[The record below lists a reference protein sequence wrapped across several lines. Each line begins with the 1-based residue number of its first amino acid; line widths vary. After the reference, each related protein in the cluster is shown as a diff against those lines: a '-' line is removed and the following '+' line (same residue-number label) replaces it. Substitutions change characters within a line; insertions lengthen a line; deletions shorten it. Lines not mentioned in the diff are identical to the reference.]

1 MARVG
6 LGVQDLEE
14 GQREAG
20 GLAGAGLG
28 GAQKI
33 FAGENYWNGL
43 RLDRRGCGV
52 ALLGNSL
59 EQFGLEPE
67 GVKRANGK
75 SPDRPVGR
83 REPSTGSGRC
93 F

>member
-6 LGVQDLEE
+6 LLVEDLEE
-14 GQREAG
+14 RQREAG

-28 GAQKI
+28 SAQKV
-33 FAGENYWNGL
+33 FAGEYDGDGL
-43 RLDRRGCGV
+43 RLDRRRCGV

-75 SPDRPVGR
+75 SPDRPVRR